1 MNGRHRKEPTK
12 SGFEVDAICAR
23 HLYKFTTRAGVC
35 KKAKKQLNKRFRKR
49 GKQQL
54 SKGET

>member
-1 MNGRHRKEPTK
+1 MKKEPTK

-23 HLYKFTTRAGVC
+23 HLYKFTARAGVC

-54 SKGET
+54 SKGES

>member
-1 MNGRHRKEPTK
+1 MKKEPTT

-23 HLYKFTTRAGVC
+23 HVYKFTARAGAC

-49 GKQQL
+49 GKQQI
-54 SKGET
+54 KIGES

>member
-1 MNGRHRKEPTK
+1 MKKEPTK

-23 HLYKFTTRAGVC
+23 HIYKFTVRAGVC

-49 GKQQL
+49 GKQQI
-54 SKGET
+54 KIGES